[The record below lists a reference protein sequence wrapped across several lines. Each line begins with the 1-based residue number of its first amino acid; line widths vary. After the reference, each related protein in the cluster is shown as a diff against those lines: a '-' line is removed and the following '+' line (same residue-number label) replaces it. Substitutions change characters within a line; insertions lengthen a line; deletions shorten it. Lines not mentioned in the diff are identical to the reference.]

1 MARPVLRLALM
12 QQASIIESLRPRER
26 AILEGIDALGDAE
39 LLALL
44 LGTGTARR
52 AVEPFAADLLDMCG
66 GLEGLATMGIC
77 ALAEHPGMGP
87 AKATRIGAGL
97 ELGRRALLR
106 TVAWPRKPLHSSA
119 EVAKWAL
126 PLAGLDHEQLWVL
139 ALDGRNGL
147 RAAKRVAQGGLHG
160 CALSA
165 RDLLRV
171 VVREAASA
179 FVMVHNHPSGDPSP
193 SEEDI
198 ELTRTVARAADTLGT
213 PLVDHVI
220 VAAGGH
226 VSLFDRGVVGGG

>member
-1 MARPVLRLALM
+1 M
-12 QQASIIESLRPRER
+12 QRATEIESLRPRER
-26 AILEGIDALGDAE
+26 AVLEGIDSLGDAE
-39 LLALL
+39 LLALV
-44 LGTGTARR
+44 LGTGTPRR
-52 AVEPFAADLLDMCG
+52 SVEALASDLLDMCG
-66 GLEGLATMGIC
+66 GLETLANMGVC
-77 ALAEHPGMGP
+77 ALAELPGMGL

-106 TVAWPRKPLHSSA
+106 SVAWPRTQLGSS
-119 EVAKWAL
+119 EQVARWAM
-126 PLAGLDHEQLWVL
+126 PLAGLDHEQVWVL

-160 CALSA
+160 CSLTA

-179 FVMVHNHPSGDPSP
+179 FVLVHNHPSGDPSP
-193 SEEDI
+193 SREDI
-198 ELTRTVARAADTLGT
+198 ELTRAVARAGEALGT

-226 VSLFDRGVVGGG
+226 VSLFDMGALKESG